1 MIALI
6 NSWWP
11 ILYRHLNDWA
21 SWRHP
26 VWPMALTL
34 VLLVLLATRHPESP
48 PVDEPG
54 AVPES
59 AAAALSRTPIDPAIH
74 SILAAARQEAVALGK
89 QRLTQLVT
97 TLEHRVE
104 TAFLPRYLSFFRRK
118 FEEIRAY
125 NAFALDRVK
134 SLFGADSGEDSS
146 VPMLINHFDEDFSS
160 LVLTP
165 PVTRRA
171 LQTIGQEVAQH
182 YAWLVAV
189 GLQELQETRG
199 IGFTAWRHYLQTQPT
214 STLAVPGQPALPV
227 SIAALAV
234 PDPLREHLGEA
245 VGLALEQKFT
255 QYPAITQQRDGL
267 RLPDGRSIFA
277 IGSNVW
283 AYYGSYVVYWIVLI
297 TLFRTGFIP
306 FNISG
311 ALMGWLLWETF
322 VWSTWIGL
330 ESLDFEKT
338 RAQLE
343 PVILQQADL
352 YFTQLRALFIDPS
365 QTGPFSV
372 LLELERIWAP

>member
-1 MIALI
+1 MIAILR
-6 NSWWP
+6 SWWP
-11 ILYRHLNDWA
+11 VLYRHLNAWS
-21 SWRHP
+21 SWQHP
-26 VWPMALTL
+26 VWPVALTL
-34 VLLVLLATRHPESP
+34 VLLALLAIRHPQSI
-48 PVDEPG
+48 PG
-54 AVPES
+54 DQS
-59 AAAALSRTPIDPAIH
+59 AAASASAQPAPRQVPIDPAIH

-134 SLFGADSGEDSS
+134 SLFGAAAEEDSS
-146 VPMLINHFDEDFSS
+146 VPLLINHFEDDFSA

-165 PVTRRA
+165 PVTRRT
-171 LQTIGQEVAQH
+171 LQAIGQEVAQH

-189 GLQELQETRG
+189 GLQELQEARG
-199 IGFTAWRHYLQTQPT
+199 IGFTTWRHYLQAQPT

-227 SIAALAV
+227 AITALAV
-234 PDPLREHLGEA
+234 PDPLREQLGDA
-245 VGLALEQKFT
+245 VGVALEQRFA
-255 QYPAITQQRDGL
+255 QFPAITQQRDGL

-283 AYYGSYVVYWIVLI
+283 AYYGSYVVYWIILI

-322 VWSTWIGL
+322 VWSTWIAL
-330 ESLDFEKT
+330 ESMDFEKT

-343 PVILQQADL
+343 PVILQQADV
-352 YFTQLRALFIDPS
+352 YFTQLRAIFIDPT

-372 LLELERIWAP
+372 LLELERIWAT